1 MAKKLSDKSNYVS
14 KRNIKSI
21 TVKRGN
27 KTTEIDSKNLF
38 DGAYVKKGVKFEDG
52 GNFQKF
58 LDENEENDNWYDNNW
73 FYGQYKDNK
82 FTFQVENE
90 RGDFVLEPM
99 ETTIYDI
106 ISRINKLKDGERAVF
121 SNHESIERKQGN
133 FIYDYGDGASG
144 GERKILESKI
154 KDIVID
160 AIRQDLVDYYQQM
173 PIGSM
178 YAKGG
183 NMKEFLTYD
192 EIRLNQKMTA
202 SEFKEFMETAEAG
215 DTFQLFSPRHK
226 DEQPYD
232 CVVTRVRHKPEY
244 KLISVTHK
252 KLIGGAGVYNYKT
265 DESAEENYAREFKEW
280 HRDFPLRL
288 RRRKKGM
295 SKYAKG
301 GSMYRNGGDVNNPS
315 KKEMLDYLNM
325 YFDYYDELRTIAIEE
340 DNILTRKM
348 LNSLDDEELEMA
360 YDDAKYEIKADT
372 YAKGGGVD
380 VDDMKRIMYSWFNAW
395 LGDYITDEELV
406 NSLKRKL
413 GKKWFRFSKDDTGAN
428 DWQSV
433 ENSVKSRQNREFLK
447 EQMEYALEE
456 KSLQIYSSKGEKMAS
471 GGMMANGGG
480 VGSKPDSKTKIEINI
495 DEEGGKIAT
504 RKLVKANS
512 KGEKITYELT
522 VGLQKSRKRGWFEV
536 YATDEEDEE
545 YFYSEGGLWIE
556 SGKIVDYDGVY
567 ELSEKLKPL
576 MSALNLNSVDVYENG
591 GMMAKGGGVG
601 SKKDKAMKKLEKHI
615 EYEFVNTD
623 MGSGWAFSLDGFDLE
638 MKYLD
643 IFDASDLGIEE
654 DWDDLSKEDKKYYYE
669 DWKETLFE
677 SSYES
682 FKDLAFKKYGY
693 YYMENGGNM
702 NDDKSYICT
711 YEIGGL

>member
-14 KRNIKSI
+14 KRSIKSI

-52 GNFQKF
+52 GG
-58 LDENEENDNWYDNNW
+58 L
-73 FYGQYKDNK
+73 G
-82 FTFQVENE
+82 
-90 RGDFVLEPM
+90 
-99 ETTIYDI
+99 
-106 ISRINKLKDGERAVF
+106 
-121 SNHESIERKQGN
+121 
-133 FIYDYGDGASG
+133 
-144 GERKILESKI
+144 
-154 KDIVID
+154 
-160 AIRQDLVDYYQQM
+160 
-173 PIGSM
+173 
-178 YAKGG
+178 
-183 NMKEFLTYD
+183 
-192 EIRLNQKMTA
+192 LNQKMTA
-202 SEFKEFMETAEAG
+202 SEFKEFIETAEAG

-252 KLIGGAGVYNYKT
+252 KFIGGAGVYNYKT
-265 DESAEENYAREFKEW
+265 DESAEENYAREFKGG

-301 GSMYRNGGDVNNPS
+301 GSTYRNGGDVNNPS

-372 YAKGGGVD
+372 YAKGGS
-380 VDDMKRIMYSWFNAW
+380 MKV
-395 LGDYITDEELV
+395 GDKKVYNKLV
-406 NSLKRKL
+406 GRKGNEYYFL
-413 GKKWFRFSKDDTGAN
+413 DYVFKHENDFMGAVGTVVTPVHSN
-428 DWQSV
+428 Y
-433 ENSVKSRQNREFLK
+433 F
-447 EQMEYALEE
+447 EYATSRDGLAERYLDAMSESEWCNTLGLDEDDCTEE
-456 KSLQIYSSKGEKMAS
+456 EIIDGIENLYRVGELQPFEECSSKEESQMREIAEFSDSNKYPLFEVIGGGRSFDKNQKFDEVYDKSLLALIIKAESNKLAN
-471 GGMMANGGG
+471 GGMMA
-480 VGSKPDSKTKIEINI
+480 K
-495 DEEGGKIAT
+495 GGKIDIGDFLILPKDMSIT
-504 RKLVKANS
+504 INGLKDKIDSNKKVLTTKWKVDKLYKDSFGKERIVISNTKESRNTYLEKVNSFQEYLNKNS
-512 KGEKITYELT
+512 KM
-522 VGLQKSRKRGWFEV
+522 
-536 YATDEEDEE
+536 AD
-545 YFYSEGGLWIE
+545 
-556 SGKIVDYDGVY
+556 
-567 ELSEKLKPL
+567 
-576 MSALNLNSVDVYENG
+576 G

-638 MKYLD
+638 MRYLD
-643 IFDASDLGIEE
+643 VFDGSDLGIEE